1 MELSRFRV
9 EQMEPLR
16 ELCATSARV
25 ALSGGIAAQNAAL
38 QRRLEQATERIA
50 EAEHELLQLQSEKV
64 TFSAQ
69 LCAAS
74 SAQAASVASLA
85 QLATHVSSLEAQL
98 ADARRA
104 SQVAHE
110 QAGAELARVTAT
122 LTERGALLE
131 AELQATTTLLAAE
144 LEARARAE
152 DIAAELAHSLR
163 AQLAECVQRQSS
175 AAAVPPPRQAARL
188 AVDATTPPVDAET
201 VRLRSI
207 YADYDRDGNGF
218 LSASELH
225 ELFRS
230 IG

>member
-50 EAEHELLQLQSEKV
+50 EAEHELLQLQSEK
-64 TFSAQ
+64 
-69 LCAAS
+69 
-74 SAQAASVASLA
+74 
-85 QLATHVSSLEAQL
+85 
-98 ADARRA
+98 
-104 SQVAHE
+104 VAHE